1 MSRTGAL
8 SVAVLIVASLFGAT
22 RLPAQQSPSVH
33 VRLDEITRAVQRAR
47 ALAGAGEVTRA
58 QNLVVRAYLDH
69 FELIE
74 GYYGPGATF
83 GVAPLADEVR
93 AGEVAF
99 HALLRSDD
107 ANRLTENATRVETQ
121 IERIRVAVRSSAV
134 PITTVTKSDT
144 VATKAVVA
152 PSAASTAE
160 IKVLLEQFSNASTA
174 YNASDPAAALLLVE
188 HAYLEGFEPL
198 ESRLPARLVGDIE
211 KRIHLELRPA
221 IKRNAST
228 ATVTSLIGLV
238 GRDLVRADRFLAK
251 GGSVLFAVVNSFIII
266 VREGLEAVLLV
277 AALLTYLG
285 AIGAQARHR
294 RQIYAGVAAGVVA
307 SIATWFLART
317 LLPISGANRELLE
330 GITALAA
337 VVVLMYVAH
346 WLFQKTYIHDWKEY
360 LRTRV
365 GGAVTRGSG
374 IAMAA
379 LAFAAVYREGFETVL
394 FYQALAF
401 DAGVGAILGGF
412 IPGAIVI
419 VAVGIAIIRVGVKLP
434 LKKVFAGT
442 NALLM
447 YLAFVFIGK
456 GIYNLQEAG
465 LFAANPLPLPDHPA
479 LRQLFGFYP
488 LVQTV
493 TAQIVFLLLLLGTY
507 VWYRRLRVTGTS
519 ASALVPQTVP
529 PPAPPV
535 AAPPALPDS
544 HRSRPVTPSA
554 DLPPAHA
561 RSKR

>member
-1 MSRTGAL
+1 MTRSGALRAAFLIVAWL
-8 SVAVLIVASLFGAT
+8 SVAT
-22 RLPAQQSPSVH
+22 RLGAQQTASVH
-33 VRLDEITRAVQRAR
+33 DWLDELTRDVQRAR
-47 ALAGAGEVTRA
+47 SLAGMGEVAGA
-58 QNLVVRAYLDH
+58 QSLVVRAYLDQ

-74 GYYGPGATF
+74 GYYGPGAKF
-83 GVAPLADEVR
+83 GMAPLADEVR

-99 HALLRSDD
+99 HALLRSRD
-107 ANRLTENATRVETQ
+107 AESLTENAMQVEAQ
-121 IERIRVAVRSSAV
+121 IERIRSAVRGSGV
-134 PITTVTKSDT
+134 PITPDTNIDT
-144 VATKAVVA
+144 VATRSLVA

-160 IKVLLEQFSNASTA
+160 IKAILRQLSDASAA
-174 YNASDPAAALLLVE
+174 YQTSDAARALGLVE

-198 ESRLPARLVGDIE
+198 ESRLPARLVADIE

-221 IKRNAST
+221 IKRKAPLT
-228 ATVTSLIGLV
+228 TVTSLIGLV
-238 GRDLVRADRFLAK
+238 GDDLMRADRFLAK
-251 GGSVLFAVVNSFIII
+251 GGSVAFAVVNSFIII

-277 AALLTYLG
+277 AALLTYLS
-285 AIGAQARHR
+285 AIDAQARHR

-307 SIATWFLART
+307 SVGTWFLART
-317 LLPISGANRELLE
+317 LLPISGASRELLE
-330 GITALAA
+330 GITALSA
-337 VVVLMYVAH
+337 VVVLVYVAH
-346 WLFQKTYIHDWKEY
+346 WLFQKTYIHDWKDY

-374 IAMAA
+374 IAMAT

-412 IPGAIVI
+412 IPGAILI
-419 VAVGIAIIRVGVKLP
+419 VALGIAIIRVGVKLP

-442 NALLM
+442 NALLL

-465 LFAANPLPLPDHPA
+465 LFAANPLPLPDHPV

-493 TAQIVFLLLLLGTY
+493 AAQTAFVLLWFGTY
-507 VWYRRLRVTGTS
+507 ASYRWLRVTKSG
-519 ASALVPQTVP
+519 ASVQLQQTVP

-535 AAPPALPDS
+535 AAPPALRGS
-544 HRSRPVTPSA
+544 RRSQPATPSG
-554 DLPPAHA
+554 DLPPTRA
-561 RSKR
+561 RSGR

>member
-1 MSRTGAL
+1 MSRAGTFRMAI
-8 SVAVLIVASLFGAT
+8 LIVAWLSAAPHLA
-22 RLPAQQSPSVH
+22 AQQTPSVNGW
-33 VRLDEITRAVQRAR
+33 LDEITRATQRAR
-47 ALAGAGEVTRA
+47 AIAAAGDVARA
-58 QNLVVRAYLDH
+58 QSLVMRAYIDH

-74 GYYGPGATF
+74 GYYGPGAKY
-83 GVAPLADEVR
+83 GVAPVAEEVR

-99 HALLRSDD
+99 HALMRSRD
-107 ANRLTENATRVETQ
+107 ARSLTENAARVETQ
-121 IERIRVAVRSSAV
+121 IERIRVAVRGSGV
-134 PITTVTKSDT
+134 PTVLDT
-144 VATKAVVA
+144 GTDALPTREVIA
-152 PSAASTAE
+152 PAAASTAE
-160 IKVLLEQFSNASTA
+160 IKSILQQFAAAAAA
-174 YNASDPAAALLLVE
+174 YSVRDAERALLLVE

-198 ESRLPARLVGDIE
+198 ESRLPARLVADIE

-221 IKRNAST
+221 IKRQAPL
-228 ATVTSLIGLV
+228 ATITSLVGLV
-238 GRDLVRADRFLAK
+238 GDDLLRADRFLAR
-251 GGSVLFAVVNSFIII
+251 GGSVPFAVVNAFIIV

-285 AIGAQARHR
+285 AIDAQARHR
-294 RQIYAGVAAGVVA
+294 RQIYAGVGAGVVA
-307 SIATWFLART
+307 SIGTWFLART

-346 WLFQKTYIHDWKEY
+346 WLFQKTYIHDWKDY

-374 IAMAA
+374 VAMAT

-419 VAVGIAIIRVGVKLP
+419 VALGIGIIRVGVKLP

-442 NALLM
+442 NALLL

-479 LRQLFGFYP
+479 LRQVFGFYP
-488 LVQTV
+488 LAQTV
-493 TAQIVFLLLLLGTY
+493 AAQTAFLLLLAGTY
-507 VWYRRLRVTGTS
+507 VSYRWLRVTKPS
-519 ASALVPQTVP
+519 ASAQVQQTVP
-529 PPAPPV
+529 LPGPPGAV
-535 AAPPALPDS
+535 PPALQDS
-544 HRSRPVTPSA
+544 HRSRPATPSG
-554 DLPPAHA
+554 DLPPTRA

>member
-1 MSRTGAL
+1 MRGAAVL
-8 SVAVLIVASLFGAT
+8 RVAVLLIVWSST
-22 RLPAQQSPSVH
+22 TVRLAAQQTPSVH
-33 VRLDEITRAVQRAR
+33 VWLDEITRDVQRAR
-47 ALAGAGEVTRA
+47 ALAAAGDVAGAQR
-58 QNLVVRAYLDH
+58 LVMRAYLDH

-74 GYYGPGATF
+74 GYYGPGAKYRVGT
-83 GVAPLADEVR
+83 VATEVR
-93 AGEVAF
+93 AGEAAF
-99 HALLRSDD
+99 HALLRSAD
-107 ANRLTENATRVETQ
+107 ASSVTANAAQVETQ
-121 IERIRVAVRSSAV
+121 IERIRGALRGSGV
-134 PITTVTKSDT
+134 PIMLDT
-144 VATKAVVA
+144 NSETLAARGVV
-152 PSAASTAE
+152 PPAAAATAE
-160 IKVLLEQFSNASTA
+160 IKAILRQLADASAA
-174 YNASDPAAALLLVE
+174 YNANDAERALWLVE

-198 ESRLPARLVGDIE
+198 ESRLPARLVADIE

-221 IKRNAST
+221 LKRKAPV
-228 ATVTSLIGLV
+228 ATVTSLLGHV
-238 GRDLVRADRFLAK
+238 GADLVSADRFLAK
-251 GGSVLFAVVNSFIII
+251 GGSVAFAVVNSFIII

-294 RQIYAGVAAGVVA
+294 RQIYAGVSAGVVA
-307 SIATWFLART
+307 SIGTWFLART

-330 GITALAA
+330 GITALTA

-346 WLFQKTYIHDWKEY
+346 WLFQKTYIHDWKDY

-412 IPGAIVI
+412 IPGAILI
-419 VAVGIAIIRVGVKLP
+419 VALGIAIIRVGVKLP

-465 LFAANPLPLPDHPA
+465 LFSVNALPLPDHPA

-493 TAQIVFLLLLLGTY
+493 AAQSAFILLLTGTY
-507 VWYRRLRVTGTS
+507 VSYRWLRVARPS
-519 ASALVPQTVP
+519 ASAQVQQTVP
-529 PPAPPV
+529 LPVPPAAV
-535 AAPPALPDS
+535 QPALRDS
-544 HRSRPVTPSA
+544 HRTRPATPSG
-554 DLPPAHA
+554 DLPPTRA